1 MGHTSLVYYLPVILV
16 SFFVV
21 ALIFKQNKHAF
32 NKIKPS
38 VVVTCKADVMQPRLV
53 ESLRVR
59 FFGRI
64 QKRICDLRYYRF
76 FTTKNGRPE
85 KGSFTM
91 TKACPRAPRGKKRNN
106 QLIPTAKTRRKSN
119 IKYE

>member
-1 MGHTSLVYYLPVILV
+1 
-16 SFFVV
+16 
-21 ALIFKQNKHAF
+21 
-32 NKIKPS
+32 
-38 VVVTCKADVMQPRLV
+38 MQPRLV

-64 QKRICDLRYYRF
+64 QKRIRDLAWILRQQ
-76 FTTKNGRPE
+76 KNGKSE

-91 TKACPRAPRGKKRNN
+91 TKACPRSPRGKKRNN
-106 QLIPTAKTRRKSN
+106 QLIPTTKTRRKSN